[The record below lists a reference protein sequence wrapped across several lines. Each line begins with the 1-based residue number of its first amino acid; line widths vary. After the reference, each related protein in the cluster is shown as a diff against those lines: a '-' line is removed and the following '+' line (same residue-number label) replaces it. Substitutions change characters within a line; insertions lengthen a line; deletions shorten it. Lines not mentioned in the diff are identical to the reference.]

1 MYLFWWHKPL
11 LPNAPVIL
19 RDEALAPLA
28 MFMYSS
34 SEMSGYVNPSRVQ
47 SQTIVKTFFAYLSLY
62 YKTPELETLCLR
74 QKEPALSFRQ
84 GRDSS
89 TDMLSLKGTNS
100 GSANISDLASTAFE
114 FQHIQ
119 EECDAELRATRQKE
133 KGTAFF
139 ERRPQVHDKRP
150 VTEAF
155 KEIDGKRWA
164 LIQAALASNPN
175 LFEDRVLLSHQVGNA
190 TCIHLRPEQL
200 VADHIQNWPSN
211 DLLRS
216 VGGLIVGMVLW
227 LANFCYGGIHA
238 AAWKD
243 SFPSTAE
250 KWIWRASAS
259 YIGFCGG
266 LWVVLNFIVG
276 KYPRL
281 NIFWERWMDGE
292 KSWWQSV
299 SLGVVVFLCG
309 FSLMLARIFIVLE
322 AFISIREL
330 PEGAYQT
337 PQWTNVFPH
346 F

>member
-74 QKEPALSFRQ
+74 QK
-84 GRDSS
+84 G
-89 TDMLSLKGTNS
+89 
-100 GSANISDLASTAFE
+100 SDLSSQQSHISSAEASSFKRNDSESIGISNVVSKGFAF
-114 FQHIQ
+114 QQ
-119 EECDAELRATRQKE
+119 TRDECTIELRKTRQKE

-139 ERRPQVHDKRP
+139 ERRPQVHDTRP
-150 VTEAF
+150 VTELI
-155 KEIDGKRWA
+155 KEIDGRRWA
-164 LIQAALASNPN
+164 LMQEALISNTY
-175 LFEDRVLLSHQVGNA
+175 LFEDRVLLSHQVENSA
-190 TCIHLRPEQL
+190 CIHLRPEQL

-238 AAWKD
+238 AAWND
-243 SFPSTAE
+243 SFPSSAE

-266 LWVVLNFIVG
+266 LWVVLNFLVG
-276 KYPRL
+276 RYPRL
-281 NIFWERWMDGE
+281 NSFWERWMDGE
-292 KSWWQSV
+292 KSRWQSI

-309 FSLMLARIFIVLE
+309 FSLMLARVFIVLE